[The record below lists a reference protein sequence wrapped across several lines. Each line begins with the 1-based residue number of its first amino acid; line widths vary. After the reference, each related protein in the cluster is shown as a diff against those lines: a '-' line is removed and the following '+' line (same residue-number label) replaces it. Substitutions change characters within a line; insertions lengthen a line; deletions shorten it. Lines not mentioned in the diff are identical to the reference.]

1 MPTDHDGDAASARSA
16 ILDTVEATARVLGNG
31 ALYLRMLRRFG
42 DDHPPTATPIRAALD
57 SGDLNLAHRLA
68 HTLKGSAGMIGAH
81 RLHAQASALEQR
93 LRVAG
98 ADAASEL
105 DQVEHAL
112 RDVLLAVQRLLDG
125 QPVMGARGDS
135 LTTPAVNVPPASAA
149 LLEQLAVLLDTG
161 DGAALDLLAQ
171 SAPALKAALG
181 AAGFSEVMLAAN
193 AFDFEAAL
201 AALRGARPDAPQS
214 SG

>member
-42 DDHPPTATPIRAALD
+42 DDHPPAATPIRAALD

-81 RLHAQASALEQR
+81 RLHAHASALEQR

-105 DQVEHAL
+105 DQVEHDL

-125 QPVMGARGDS
+125 QPVMGHDS
-135 LTTPAVNVPPASAA
+135 PTTPAVKVPLASAA
-149 LLEQLAVLLDTG
+149 LLGQLAVLLDTG

-181 AAGFSEVMLAAN
+181 ATGFSEVMLAAN

-201 AALRGARPDAPQS
+201 AALRGARPDPPQS

>member
-1 MPTDHDGDAASARSA
+1 MSTDHDGDAASARSA

-42 DDHPPTATPIRAALD
+42 DDHPPAATPIRAALD

-81 RLHAQASALEQR
+81 RLHAQASALELR
-93 LRVAG
+93 LRTAG

-105 DQVEHAL
+105 DQVEHDL
-112 RDVLLAVQRLLDG
+112 RDVLQAVQRLLDG
-125 QPVMGARGDS
+125 QPAAGGDS
-135 LTTPAVNVPPASAA
+135 PAAAVKVAPAGAGV
-149 LLEQLAVLLDTG
+149 LVQLAALLDTG
-161 DGAALDLLAQ
+161 DGAALDLLGQ

-181 AAGFSEVMLAAN
+181 AAGFSEVMLAAH

-201 AALRGARPDAPQS
+201 ASLRRAMAAAPPPGA
-214 SG
+214 